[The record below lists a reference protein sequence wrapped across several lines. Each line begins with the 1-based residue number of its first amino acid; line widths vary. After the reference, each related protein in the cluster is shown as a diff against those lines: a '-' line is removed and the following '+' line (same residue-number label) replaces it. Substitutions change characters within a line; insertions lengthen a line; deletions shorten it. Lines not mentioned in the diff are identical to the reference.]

1 MEIEAPRREPRGIPA
16 ATTGL
21 VHPRWGMVAMA
32 TSVTA
37 IFINSLWGR
46 GAYFF
51 DAIKTVGH
59 APSIPSEVA

>member
-1 MEIEAPRREPRGIPA
+1 
-16 ATTGL
+16 
-21 VHPRWGMVAMA
+21 MVAMA

-59 APSIPSEVA
+59 APVTPAAPEAGRA